1 MINNLNTWNELFKV
15 RVNLAV
21 ITTTL
26 AGYILATGSLSYDVI
41 IPTLGYLIVAFG
53 GAALN
58 HWQERDTDALMDRTK
73 NRPIPAG
80 KISPLIVLLSS
91 ILMMTI
97 GEFIMFVSSNMTAV
111 LCGILS
117 ILWYNVIYTPMK
129 RKTIFSVI
137 PGAIMGAI
145 PPIVGWTIAGG
156 YPFAPEIITFAIFI
170 FFWQIPHFWLV
181 TMIYDLQYEKAGLP
195 SITQYLKPK
204 EICRLIYIWILAT
217 AMCPLFMTFY
227 GSMQQITLVCI
238 IASGVWITYIERKL
252 LNNIETNFNYR
263 QSFREVNLYAL
274 SIVLFLTL
282 DKVFYLG

>member
-1 MINNLNTWNELFKV
+1 MRDNLQIWNELFKV

-26 AGYILATGSLSYDVI
+26 AGYILATGSLSIEVI
-41 IPTLGYLIVAFG
+41 IPTIGYLIVAFG

-73 NRPIPAG
+73 DRPIPSG
-80 KISPLIVLLSS
+80 RISALIVLLVS

-97 GEFIMFVSSNMTAV
+97 GELIMYVSSNLTAV

-117 ILWYNVIYTPMK
+117 ILWYNVIYTPLK
-129 RKTIFSVI
+129 RKTLYSVI

-145 PPIVGWTIAGG
+145 PPVVGWTMAGG
-156 YPFAPEIITFAIFI
+156 YPFAPEILAFALFI

-181 TMIYDLQYEKAGLP
+181 TLIYDRQYENAGLP
-195 SITQYLKPK
+195 SISQHLEPK
-204 EICRLIYIWILAT
+204 EICRLIYIWILST
-217 AMCPLFMTFY
+217 AMCPLLMTFY
-227 GSMQQITLVCI
+227 GSMQQITLVCV
-238 IASGVWITYIERKL
+238 IAAGVWITYIERKL
-252 LNNIETNFNYR
+252 LNNIETNFDYR
-263 QSFREVNLYAL
+263 KSFREVNLYAL